1 MKKSTPAG
9 VAGNVARDYV
19 PDRMWNSC
27 SYGTDRRAVSSLAGH
42 DTTGSPS
49 TTHVKGPRDGREQ
62 IPTAFREIDRRRC
75 QDATPVR
82 DRPHTRVVE

>member
-1 MKKSTPAG
+1 MKEKDLPTTSQPQTLMLPRAMI
-9 VAGNVARDYV
+9 AR
-19 PDRMWNSC
+19 
-27 SYGTDRRAVSSLAGH
+27 H